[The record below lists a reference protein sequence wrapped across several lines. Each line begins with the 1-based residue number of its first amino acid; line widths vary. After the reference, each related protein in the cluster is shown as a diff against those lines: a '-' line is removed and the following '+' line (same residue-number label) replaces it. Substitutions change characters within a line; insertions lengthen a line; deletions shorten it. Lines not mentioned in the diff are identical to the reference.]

1 MVTLQILVL
10 SFLVRIQVAQLKRL
24 SFEGRFFVVCTMAR
38 DVRSNILR
46 CWVSATMQASAP
58 TQHRM
63 GQAHSR
69 HVIPPLQLLCRLIL
83 TLCWLSR
90 YDRGLLLDLSV
101 CAFFCKVSAL
111 FCKQNSNPGSPT
123 KTTLIR
129 GSFFCYYVVCMRWR
143 AATAVMLF
151 VCRCK
156 HHANPLL
163 HMQSPNPGSPYIHM
177 KRDPIF

>member
-10 SFLVRIQVAQLKRL
+10 SFLVRIQVAQLKTIFARR
-24 SFEGRFFVVCTMAR
+24 SFFFVFYAVAR

-63 GQAHSR
+63 GQTLSR
-69 HVIPPLQLLCRLIL
+69 HFIPPRQLLCHLIL

-90 YDRGLLLDLSV
+90 YDRDLLLDLSV
-101 CAFFCKVSAL
+101 CAFFYNVSAL
-111 FCKQNSNPGSPT
+111 FCKQNSNPGSP
-123 KTTLIR
+123 
-129 GSFFCYYVVCMRWR
+129 
-143 AATAVMLF
+143 
-151 VCRCK
+151 
-156 HHANPLL
+156 
-163 HMQSPNPGSPYIHM
+163 YIHM